1 MNRSTSKVMAA
12 AAFSGALAL
21 VGCGASRAAVP
32 LATASTSAV
41 GASGGRVTAFERVA
55 APATVASEA
64 TALGVAAA
72 LPADPPQAAP
82 WSGERLPARAAP
94 RPLLSAWQRADN
106 RAWCA
111 PLAPSTL
118 GGVGAGARPR
128 QSAFAGGWAVEFD
141 KQGAPGVTGRGEA
154 CATCGRGSFGIAG
167 TSLTADGADELIG
180 AGARPFT
187 DGGRIAIQDPGEEP
201 VAVATLVVGGQDCVY
216 QVWSFLGREHLDE
229 LVAGLRL
236 VDAR

>member
-1 MNRSTSKVMAA
+1 MKRATKTVMAA
-12 AAFSGALAL
+12 AVCGTLAL
-21 VGCGASRAAVP
+21 VGCGGSRVVGP
-32 LATASTSAV
+32 LASASPGSLGGTSGEAGAFASVDSSATA
-41 GASGGRVTAFERVA
+41 
-55 APATVASEA
+55 ASESV
-64 TALGVAAA
+64 ALGVTSSG
-72 LPADPPQAAP
+72 PAEPPTPAP
-82 WSGERLPARAAP
+82 WSGERLASRAAP
-94 RPLLSAWQRADN
+94 RPLLTAWQRADN

-118 GGVGAGARPR
+118 GAAGAGARPR